1 MYQQEPFPLQQI
13 SELDHTLSVTFLQR
27 RLQGRDGDNTA
38 VCTVFLRAL
47 NEAGADAVYG
57 ILAGVLR
64 RCDDLQMVLY
74 GYIKHVSC
82 AYISASLHF
91 RMPQTLNILP
101 LLRRL
106 AMYSRTGP
114 GSAIS
119 L

>member
-1 MYQQEPFPLQQI
+1 MRAVYRQEPSPLQQV
-13 SELDHTLSVTFLQR
+13 SELGHNLSVALLLR

-47 NEAGADAVYG
+47 NEAGADAVSLLKFFTVVTICRWFYMV
-57 ILAGVLR
+57 ILNTSHALT
-64 RCDDLQMVLY
+64 LY
-74 GYIKHVSC
+74 
-82 AYISASLHF
+82 F

-106 AMYSRTGP
+106 AMYSRTGA